1 MKISKLKLKNIKCF
15 KDIEISFED
24 DKGSIKNWSLFVGD
38 NGYGKTTILRSMAVG
53 LCDKEGASG
62 LLLELHGEYLRRGE
76 KEGTIEIDLKSDEDE
91 RFTIRTSIKVKGDSE
106 SVSQEVEPVGESSRG
121 ETRDA
126 DSDSV
131 RERVFA
137 AAYGAGRSITGTK
150 SYEQYATV
158 DAVYTLFNYEHPLQN
173 PELVAFRIKIASEDE
188 WEKLKNTLK
197 KVLMLRDDVKISL
210 ERTGLYVKTSGVKES
225 LNSMSDGYQ
234 SLTSA
239 ILDFLGWN
247 LMYRKDEDFDLSNL
261 SGICFIDELEQ
272 HLHPRW
278 QRSIVKILSEQFP
291 NVQFICSTHTPI
303 CALGLGDLEGGSW
316 LFKTPI
322 PDGYSDIDR
331 FNLQEDFK
339 GYRADQILTSG
350 IFDLTD
356 TRSISVESKLEAYR
370 DIYLKEESQ
379 RSEKEKQKF
388 QSIENELK
396 NLPMWDHL
404 EDWRQRK
411 RLIELIEGRYEI
423 KSNDQD

>member
-76 KEGTIEIDLKSDEDE
+76 KEGTIEIDLKNDEDE

-106 SVSQEVEPVGESSRG
+106 SVSQELVGKSSRS

-158 DAVYTLFNYEHPLQN
+158 DAVYTLFNYEYPLQN
-173 PELVAFRIKIASEDE
+173 PELVAFRIRIASEDE
-188 WEKLKNTLK
+188 WKKLKNTLK

-210 ERTGLYVKTSGVKES
+210 ERTGLYVETGGVKES

-247 LMYRKDEDFDLSNL
+247 LMYREDEDFDLSNL

-278 QRSIVKILSEQFP
+278 QRNIVNILSEQFP

-303 CALGLGDLEGGSW
+303 CALGLSDLEGGSW
-316 LFKTPI
+316 LFKTPN
-322 PDGYSDIDR
+322 PDRYSDIKR
-331 FNLQEDFK
+331 FNPREDLK
-339 GYRADQILTSG
+339 GYRADQILTSR

-356 TRSISVESKLEAYR
+356 TRSVSVESKLEAYR
-370 DIYLKEESQ
+370 DIYLKEESE
-379 RSEKEKQKF
+379 RSPEEKQMF
-388 QSIENELK
+388 ITIEDELK
-396 NLPMWDHL
+396 NLPMWDNDKDKL
-404 EDWRQRK
+404 RREK
-411 RLIELIEGRYEI
+411 LIKLIEGRYEI

>member
-76 KEGTIEIDLKSDEDE
+76 KEGTIEIDLKNDEDE

-106 SVSQEVEPVGESSRG
+106 SVSQELVGESSRG
-121 ETRDA
+121 ETSDA

-137 AAYGAGRSITGTK
+137 VAYGAGRSITGTK

-173 PELVAFRIKIASEDE
+173 PELMAFRIRIDSKGE
-188 WEKLKNTLK
+188 WKKLKNTLK
-197 KVLMLRDDVKISL
+197 KVLMLRDDDEISL
-210 ERTGLYVKTSGVKES
+210 ERTGLYVETSGVKES
-225 LNSMSDGYQ
+225 LNSVSDGYQ

-247 LMYRKDEDFDLSNL
+247 LMYREDEDFNLSNL

-278 QRSIVKILSEQFP
+278 QRNIVKILSEQFP

-316 LFKTPI
+316 LFKTPN
-322 PDGYSDIDR
+322 PDGYGDIKR
-331 FNLQEDFK
+331 FNPREDFK
-339 GYRADQILTSG
+339 GYRADQILTSR

-356 TRSISVESKLEAYR
+356 TRSVSVESKLEAYR
-370 DIYLKEESQ
+370 DIYLKEESE
-379 RSEKEKQKF
+379 RSPEEKQMF
-388 QSIENELK
+388 ITIEDELK
-396 NLPMWDHL
+396 NLPMWDN
-404 EDWRQRK
+404 EKDKQRREK
-411 RLIELIEGRYEI
+411 LIELIGRSKEI
-423 KSNDQD
+423 KNNDQD